1 MNTLKKFLFVIIYIV
16 PLFVQGQDSTK
27 THYTLEECIA
37 LALKN
42 NADAQKSASS
52 TELAKIDLN
61 QAKARLLPSVDGY
74 ISHGINTGLVT
85 DPITNTNISQNISS
99 GSQQLNASL
108 TLFNGLNRLRT
119 IRQQAYAYA
128 AYQSDQQRVKDNLT
142 MDVTLA
148 YLQVITAR
156 DVLEQTK
163 QQRDITKKQVER
175 LTILNNDGAADP
187 GEFYDL
193 KGQFSGD
200 QLAVLSA
207 INTLQS
213 NIVSLAQLLNIP
225 YSDQL
230 TFEAIDQV
238 PSAAVDM
245 MNSEALFQRAASS
258 LGVLKAAELSKKSAA
273 YALKATR
280 SLYFPTLSLGAG
292 LDSRYSNST
301 VGRGTY
307 WDQVQNNLGK
317 GANISLSIPILG
329 GLQRRM
335 DVARAKIYL
344 RNAEIDLENTK
355 NNLQQQSAQVLFNL
369 QTAKEKYQEQ
379 QKQVAAYKESFR
391 IAEVQFE
398 AGAINSVDYLQQ
410 KNKYD
415 QANIGLTVAQYEWQ
429 LRQRIANYYNGER

>member
-1 MNTLKKFLFVIIYIV
+1 MDTLKKFFLTFIYII
-16 PLFVQGQDSTK
+16 PLFVHGQDSTK

-52 TELAKIDLN
+52 TSLAKVDLN
-61 QAKARLLPSVDGY
+61 QAKARLLPTIDGY
-74 ISHGINTGLVT
+74 LSHGINTGLVT

-99 GSQQLNASL
+99 GSQQLSASL

-119 IRQQAYAYA
+119 IRQQAYAYE
-128 AYQSDQQRVKDNLT
+128 AYQNDEQRVKDNLT
-142 MDVTLA
+142 MDVILA

-156 DVLEQTK
+156 DILEQTK
-163 QQRDITKKQVER
+163 QQRDVTQKQVER
-175 LTILNNDGAADP
+175 LTTLNNDGAADP
-187 GEFYDL
+187 GEFYDMQ
-193 KGQFSGD
+193 GQYSGD
-200 QLAVLSA
+200 QLAVLTA
-207 INTLQS
+207 ANTLKS
-213 NIVSLAQLLNIP
+213 NIVILTQLLNIP
-225 YSDQL
+225 YADELS
-230 TFEAIDQV
+230 FEAIDQI
-238 PSAAVDM
+238 PSASTDM
-245 MNSEALFQRAASS
+245 MDSETLYQHAATS
-258 LGVLKAAELSKKSAA
+258 LGILKAAELSKKSAI
-273 YALKATR
+273 YGLKATR

-301 VGRGTY
+301 TGRGTY
-307 WDQVQNNLGK
+307 WDQVQDNLGK
-317 GANISLSIPILG
+317 GASLTLSIPILG

-344 RNAEIDLENTK
+344 HNAEIDLENAK

-379 QKQVAAYKESFR
+379 QKQVEAYKESFR

-398 AGAINSVDYLQQ
+398 AGAINSVEYLQQ

-415 QANIGLTVAQYEWQ
+415 QANIGLTVTQYEWQ
-429 LRQRIANYYNGER
+429 LRQRIANYYNGDR